1 MERFRNKNVWFRE
14 ESANNERYPTGIFPR
29 AEPWEIAKLSSGY

>member
-14 ESANNERYPTGIFPR
+14 ESANNEPVSDRNFSQSRTMGN
-29 AEPWEIAKLSSGY
+29 S